1 MDSPIERKRGVIK
14 TVFAA
19 KKFGFIQVTKDE
31 EYFFH
36 QSALQGV
43 TFKELTAGDI
53 VTFIPTVGPAPD
65 KRNRAVGVRRE
76 IEDGQATPADPAGVT
91 DSTATVEKVD
101 STDDGG

>member
-1 MDSPIERKRGVIK
+1 MDNPIERKRGVIK

-43 TFKELTAGDI
+43 AFKDLIAGDI

-76 IEDGQATPADPAGVT
+76 ADGEVPAADTGSGT
-91 DSTATVEKVD
+91 DSPATGASD
-101 STDDGG
+101 PGGEDAG